1 MSVLSLASY
10 ASAWRGYEYYT
21 EGKVK
26 TCIQTENH
34 TYDAEV
40 SGSDGKVYH
49 VHMNPEH
56 PRRSTCDCPHASGRR
71 IQCKHQVAVYFTA
84 FPQEAEK
91 YYHDVIAY
99 EEEEER
105 RREEEGNRLISYVS
119 KMKKEELRHA
129 LLELLFDG
137 PDWQYERFIRERLE
151 EY

>member
-26 TCIQTENH
+26 NCTQAEDH
-34 TYDAEV
+34 TYGAEV
-40 SGSDGKVYH
+40 SGSGGKTYR
-49 VHMNPEH
+49 VHMDPEH

-71 IQCKHQVAVYFTA
+71 IQCKHLVAVYFTA
-84 FPQEAEK
+84 FPQEAES

-105 RREEEGNRLISYVS
+105 RREEEEDRLIKCVT
-119 KMKKEELRHA
+119 KMKKEELRQA
-129 LLELLFDG
+129 LLTLLFDG
-137 PDWQYERFIRERLE
+137 PEWQYERFVQEWVE
-151 EY
+151 EE